1 MNLRKILLSVFSI
14 GVVALVAVI
23 ATSAFFSD
31 TETSTGNTFVAGAID
46 LKIGNASYVD
56 QGGGLVENQKTSWE
70 LTDLTIEKF
79 FDFIDLKPGDWGE
92 DTIGIEVN
100 SNEAWLCAAIDIT
113 ANDENGATDPELEEG
128 DSPDDPENL
137 FDGEL
142 ASQLQFFFWVDD
154 GDNVYEEGEKFI
166 AQGYASELLTN
177 PVLPLQDSENKLF
190 EAAGG
195 IMPGETYHIGKIW
208 CFGELDVTP
217 ADGTV
222 GEDDLDPIDQQHL
235 VTCNGEPVNNMAQTD
250 LLRGDITFYAEQT
263 RHNEDFVCSK
273 RLGSHRLL
281 LENKND
287 DWEPIIDARHGV
299 LSWKGNGPTFDFSNS
314 LYATGLTPNT
324 GYSLIY
330 YADPWPGNHP
340 GALLGEGTSNA
351 DGNLTIK
358 GNVNLGHDLP
368 HPTDANVSDGAKIW
382 LVLSSDYNPET
393 KSMVLWNPSEYLF
406 EYNLI
411 NYIYVE

>member
-14 GVVALVAVI
+14 GVVALVAFV

-46 LKIGNASYVD
+46 LKIGNTSYVD
-56 QGGGLVENQKTSWE
+56 QGGGLVTNTDSSWS

-79 FDFIDLKPGDWGE
+79 FDFEDLKPGDWGE
-92 DTIGIEVN
+92 DTIGIQVN
-100 SNEAWLCAAIDIT
+100 SNEAWLCAAVDIT
-113 ANDENGATDPELEEG
+113 ANDENVALEPELEEG
-128 DSPDDPENL
+128 DSPDDPSNL

-154 GDNVYEEGEKFI
+154 GDNVYEDNETFI
-166 AQGYASELLTN
+166 AKGYASDLLAN
-177 PVLPLQDSENKLF
+177 PVLPLQDKDTKFF

-195 IMPGETYHIGKIW
+195 IRPGETYHIGKIW
-208 CFGELDVTP
+208 CFGELKVTEATP
-217 ADGTV
+217 GQYSN
-222 GEDDLDPIDQQHL
+222 PIESQHL

-263 RHNEDFVCSK
+263 RHNENFLCSD
-273 RLGSHRLL
+273 RLSSHRLL
-281 LENKND
+281 LENKDEN
-287 DWEPIIDARHGV
+287 WKPITDTRHGV
-299 LSWKGNGPTFDFSNS
+299 LSWAGNGPTFDFSNS

-382 LVLSSDYNPET
+382 LVLSYDYDPV
-393 KSMVLWNPSEYLF
+393 SMSMIDWNPGEYLF

-411 NYIYVE
+411 NYLYE